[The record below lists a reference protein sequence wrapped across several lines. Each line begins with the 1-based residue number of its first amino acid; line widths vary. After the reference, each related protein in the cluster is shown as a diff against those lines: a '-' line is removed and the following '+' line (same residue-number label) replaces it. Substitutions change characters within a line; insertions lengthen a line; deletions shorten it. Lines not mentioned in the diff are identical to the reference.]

1 MCRRAINSIRAHSG
15 KNTVVVLYVDED
27 DPKRREYEAINS
39 DGEHVVLTGKPRRAG
54 EAIRFMLEHMND
66 KESDMYY
73 FGSDDI
79 TWETEGWDL
88 IFKEKMPAHGLAV
101 LYPDMGDSCNPC
113 FTRKWVE
120 TVGLFPDYF
129 KHFGPDTWYVDIAK
143 RAGTL
148 INVPEVRMTHQRV
161 RDDTYT
167 RTRADGDGMFAKR
180 MLDETRDERQNLSEK
195 VRALINADR

>member
-1 MCRRAINSIRAHSG
+1 MCYLAVESAR
-15 KNTVVVLYVDED
+15 NTAKGDIEILVYLDED
-27 DPKRREYEAINS
+27 DPSTYWVGGNVIR
-39 DGEHVVLTGKPRRAG
+39 GKPRRSG
-54 EAIRFMLEHMND
+54 EAIRHLYSLAKGDLF
-66 KESDMYY
+66 Y

-88 IFKEKMPAHGLAV
+88 IFKEKMSTHGLAV

-129 KHFGPDTWYVDIAK
+129 KHFGPDTWYADIAK

-161 RDDTYT
+161 RDETYT
-167 RTRADGDGMFAKR
+167 RTRADGDGMFAQR
-180 MLDETRDERQNLSEK
+180 MLDETKEERQRLAEK
-195 VRALINADR
+195 VKTLLSSES